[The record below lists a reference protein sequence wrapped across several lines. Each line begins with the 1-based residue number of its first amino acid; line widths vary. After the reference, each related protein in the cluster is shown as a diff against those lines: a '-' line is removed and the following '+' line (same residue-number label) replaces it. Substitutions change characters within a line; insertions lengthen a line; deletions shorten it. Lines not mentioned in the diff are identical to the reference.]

1 MYKNLYIYK
10 PHGSWDKQTI
20 RLDDGPYF
28 YVVMTIILP
37 LPPETEAPF
46 STLSEIYF
54 VLLMIFVF
62 MLVQHQAVF
71 LFDCVSSLKTI
82 WEVNRSEFQFIQI
95 F

>member
-1 MYKNLYIYK
+1 MYK

-37 LPPETEAPF
+37 LPPETEAPAF

-54 VLLMIFVF
+54 VLF
-62 MLVQHQAVF
+62 
-71 LFDCVSSLKTI
+71 
-82 WEVNRSEFQFIQI
+82 
-95 F
+95 